1 MSDEWFI
8 ERSQQVAGPFT
19 SQQLKELAA
28 SGRLTSVDGIRKGP
42 VGAFVAASKARGLF
56 EGETKVDR
64 PDAPPVYLSAA
75 EPKGGAAIRRGGASL
90 LVLARSLTTEI
101 ATRTKSGIGHLAMTG
116 LGVGCLYGM
125 VFGGLIF
132 NGICGAL
139 LGAAVYYAAHRWP
152 LALGVSQSTAQVC
165 GVICCSLFAIGL
177 VWQSSE
183 PPRNKDMGRVV
194 SGLTP
199 RLAAIPD
206 ATHRD
211 LLAALET
218 HDPNK
223 VAPIVSKCNALQL
236 FTSSELAAM
245 NRPYYA
251 RDAMEGM
258 CTDSRNRTYR
268 LPRPVAFLSLTSFN
282 DRIKLLT
289 GTFYEVRSRTPSCFG
304 GSSGLRISA
313 LYAVETKDVWFAEA
327 ERSRFRIVSIVFKGG
342 EGYSHEVNDIRE
354 DGSYSITCMKRGK
367 SYMRS
372 QQQASMENQLYEA
385 WGRSMRV
392 RAGEWVYPE
401 DKLYRIQV
409 KRDQT
414 FQVDL
419 NP

>member
-1 MSDEWFI
+1 
-8 ERSQQVAGPFT
+8 
-19 SQQLKELAA
+19 
-28 SGRLTSVDGIRKGP
+28 
-42 VGAFVAASKARGLF
+42 
-56 EGETKVDR
+56 
-64 PDAPPVYLSAA
+64 
-75 EPKGGAAIRRGGASL
+75 
-90 LVLARSLTTEI
+90 
-101 ATRTKSGIGHLAMTG
+101 
-116 LGVGCLYGM
+116 
-125 VFGGLIF
+125 
-132 NGICGAL
+132 L

-223 VAPIVSKCNALQL
+223 VAPIVSKCNARQL

-245 NRPYYA
+245 NRPYDA

-327 ERSRFRIVSIVFKGG
+327 ERGRFRIARIVFKGG

-354 DGSYSITCMKRGK
+354 DGSYSITCVKRGIP
-367 SYMRS
+367 YVRS
-372 QQQASMENQLYEA
+372 KQQASMVNKMYEMS
-385 WGRSMRV
+385 GSSQRV
-392 RAGEWVYPE
+392 RPGDMVYT
-401 DKLYRIQV
+401 DTKIYRITV
-409 KRDQT
+409 HRDQT
-414 FQVDL
+414 YQLEL